1 MKFSEYGATYYFNQ
15 SGKGF
20 YLGLGI
26 SQLNVKAN
34 YKDISLDM
42 GPSGSG
48 KTEIDLNTTNLKL
61 GVKTGG
67 RVYFRIE
74 MGYGIGNLPQ
84 SVTFVATDN
93 SNPSYTETTTEEIP
107 SIPGVSE
114 NGMIIGNIG
123 LGVSF

>member
-42 GPSGSG
+42 GRSGSG

-74 MGYGIGNLPQ
+74 LGYGIGNLPQ